1 MGDNHKP
8 LLSLDISDCR
18 NGLGSETVKTGYRL
32 NNWNPPSLHTPCWD
46 VIVTTM
52 QWEKGQLKNK
62 SSKLNRL
69 SITLDADNP
78 ISRNVQA
85 PYGWF
90 AVTYSSKTSLLFG
103 VFCASKHCSQ
113 KDSHRDML
121 FSCLSQNEAIQN
133 QSNATL
139 LKAQLST
146 DLS

>member
-1 MGDNHKP
+1 MSDNHKP

-32 NNWNPPSLHTPCWD
+32 NKWNPPSLHTPSWD

-52 QWEKGQLKNK
+52 QWEKEQLKYK
-62 SSKLNRL
+62 SSKLKRL

-90 AVTYSSKTSLLFG
+90 AVTYSSKTSLLF
-103 VFCASKHCSQ
+103 FASRHCSQ
-113 KDSHRDML
+113 KDSHRETL
-121 FSCLSQNEAIQN
+121 FSCLPQNEAIQN
-133 QSNATL
+133 QSNAAL
-139 LKAQLST
+139 LQAQLST